1 VTLSNIA
8 AGCELSLE
16 EGDITAFQGPEAVIG
31 ARSAGE
37 AGGAEGREVAG
48 GGSGAIGVRCA
59 DSHWICSLVN
69 AANSTLLGGGGVDYA
84 IHKAA
89 GGDLYD
95 ACRRIAVIGGTWA
108 DRCRVGEA
116 AWTIPGRL
124 RVKGV
129 VHTVGPMYSHQ
140 SHDESAELLTKAY
153 RTSLALASEHGAS
166 TIAFPAISCGAYGYP
181 HESAADEAV
190 AAIAGACA
198 GFKSVHIVLYD
209 GRYFGVWEA
218 AMRRLQPRAS
228 SAPAMV
234 VAAAPPKDLGS
245 GADTLR
251 AAAADR
257 RRKRRPPG
265 RYLTN

>member
-1 VTLSNIA
+1 V
-8 AGCELSLE
+8 
-16 EGDITAFQGPEAVIG
+16 P
-31 ARSAGE
+31 
-37 AGGAEGREVAG
+37 
-48 GGSGAIGVRCA
+48 
-59 DSHWICSLVN
+59 DSHRICSLVN

-95 ACRRIAVIGGTWA
+95 ACRRIAVIGTSA

-129 VHTVGPMYSHQ
+129 VHTVGPMYSYQ
-140 SHDESAELLTKAY
+140 SHDKSAELLTKAY

-181 HESAADEAV
+181 HESAAEEAV

-198 GFKSVHIVLYD
+198 GFDSVHIILYD

-218 AMRRLQPRAS
+218 AMRRLQPHAS

-234 VAAAPPKDLGS
+234 VAAAPPKDIS
-245 GADTLR
+245 YGADTLR

-257 RRKRRPPG
+257 CRKRLPPG
-265 RYLTN
+265 R